1 MSKHFLIFLF
11 FLSISFE
18 YNAQNSKV
26 DEKWLTY
33 FEKSNYLETPN
44 YETTIEYFK
53 NLERNSE
60 YCKLIKFGETP
71 QNRELYV
78 LAVSLDKNFSPTDF
92 RNSNK
97 PTILIMNG
105 IHAGEINGKDATM
118 ILLREILISKEQK
131 NLIKN
136 VNLLIIPV
144 FNVDGHERK
153 SHYNRINQIGPKEM
167 GWRTTAQNYNLN
179 RDFLK
184 ADAPEMKAFLKLFS
198 DYLPEVF
205 IDVHATDGADFQ
217 YHTTIT
223 AEKNQNVT
231 NVVSEWTR
239 KKFLPYIFNHV
250 EEKGFLISPFAGFI
264 NDDPKNGLRDW
275 VASPRFSNGYAA
287 AQNRIGLLIES
298 HVRKTYKDRVFSTK
312 AVLESAIEIIN
323 NNSLEV
329 KNLIKQSDEE
339 AIQKYFINRNPFPI
353 SFRLNDKYD
362 EIDFKGFEYEFK
374 QSNIIG
380 SKVKVF
386 TQNKFNKVVPYYN
399 YSEIVQAVEL
409 PNAYLIPQEYSY
421 FVEILKM
428 HGVNVQKIQH
438 TEKWESIKVK
448 FTNISFANYPF
459 ESHFIP
465 KYEIEELHDTFELKK
480 GDYFVDCNQRTVG
493 IIAYLLEPL
502 SNESFVKWGMM
513 NEIFEQKEYFEDY
526 AMEPIAEE
534 MYSNNPE
541 LKLEFDNKLTSDS
554 SFTKNSYERL
564 NFFYKKSKYYDTHL
578 NLYPICK
585 LIKKIN

>member
-1 MSKHFLIFLF
+1 MSKHFLILLF
-11 FLSISFE
+11 FLYVSFE
-18 YNAQNSKV
+18 FYAQNSKV
-26 DEKWLTY
+26 DKKWLTY
-33 FEKSNYLETPN
+33 FEKSNYLETPD
-44 YETTIEYFK
+44 YEQTIEYFK
-53 NLERNSE
+53 NLEINSE
-60 YCKLIKFGETP
+60 FCKLIKFGETP

-78 LAVSLDKNFSPTDF
+78 LAVSLDKKFSSTDF

-105 IHAGEINGKDATM
+105 IHAGEINGKDASM

-153 SHYNRINQIGPKEM
+153 SLYNRINQIGPKEM

-184 ADAPEMKAFLKLFS
+184 ADAPEMRAFLKLFS

-231 NVVSEWTR
+231 NVVAEWTR
-239 KKFLPYIFNHV
+239 EKFLPHIFKHV

-298 HVRKTYKDRVFSTK
+298 HVRKTYKERVFSTK
-312 AVLESAIEIIN
+312 AVLESAIELIN
-323 NNSLEV
+323 DNSLEV

-339 AIQKYFINRNPFPI
+339 AIQKYFIKKKSFPI
-353 SFRLNDKYD
+353 SFKLNDKYD
-362 EIDFKGFEYEFK
+362 EIDFKGFEYELK
-374 QSNIIG
+374 QSNIGG
-380 SKVKVF
+380 SKIKVF

-399 YSEIVQAVEL
+399 YAEISQAVEL
-409 PNAYLIPQEYSY
+409 PNAYLIPQEYFY
-421 FVEILKM
+421 FAEILKM

-438 TEKWESIKVK
+438 NQKWESIKVK
-448 FTNISFANYPF
+448 FKNISFANFPF

-465 KYEIEELHDTFELKK
+465 KYEIEESHDTIEIKK

-534 MYSNNPE
+534 MYMNNLE
-541 LKLEFDNKLTSDS
+541 LKQEFENKVASDS
-554 SFTKNSYERL
+554 SFAKNSYERL